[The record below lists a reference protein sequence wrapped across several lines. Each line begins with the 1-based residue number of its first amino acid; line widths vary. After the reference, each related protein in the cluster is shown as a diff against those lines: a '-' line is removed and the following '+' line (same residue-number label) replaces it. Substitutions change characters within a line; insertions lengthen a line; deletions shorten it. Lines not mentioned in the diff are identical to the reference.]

1 MFLKAVQ
8 QLVLTG
14 SVWAVL
20 ADELVQCFI
29 QTAFDLPTKVNAFLI
44 YSSTDYDLLLL
55 LLVGWTSSRH
65 QLDRFSPVTDAIQ
78 NRMRVI

>member
-20 ADELVQCFI
+20 ADELVHCFI
-29 QTAFDLPTKVNAFLI
+29 QTAFNLSTKVGAFLI
-44 YSSTDYDLLLL
+44 YSSTDYD
-55 LLVGWTSSRH
+55 
-65 QLDRFSPVTDAIQ
+65 
-78 NRMRVI
+78 

>member
-20 ADELVQCFI
+20 ADELVQRFT
-29 QTAFDLPTKVNAFLI
+29 QTAFNLSTKVNAFLI
-44 YSSTDYDLLLL
+44 YSFTDYYFF
-55 LLVGWTSSRH
+55 W
-65 QLDRFSPVTDAIQ
+65 
-78 NRMRVI
+78 